1 MTSAIEPTPRTS
13 LRDAHRSPGLRAS
26 PRSSA
31 RSLVR
36 RSPLEQ
42 RADALMGWAAAI
54 PARHA
59 WIAVLIALPA
69 IALIDAGTGPQIWF
83 GPLYLLVIC
92 LAAWGLGRSAAIAVG
107 FACAAASLAANGAAF
122 YPAGAVAVEW
132 NMAMRVVAVMLII
145 VLVGSVRHSYDR
157 EWQRARFDPL
167 TGILNRQAFYE
178 SARAQ
183 DDHGWNILA
192 YVDLDG
198 FKKVNDQHGHATGDE
213 TLTTFAANV
222 SAMVREQDLFA
233 RVGGDEFLLFIPVGS
248 ETEGYRLARQLHQ
261 RMEAAL
267 GRLPYPIGCS
277 MGVLLLGPRET
288 SLTDADVQRADQ
300 LMYEAKREGTS
311 LRISTTLDPEPAGHG
326 AAAPAE
332 AAGTMPVSA

>member
-13 LRDAHRSPGLRAS
+13 IRDAGHPAGLAS
-26 PRSSA
+26 TTSGA

-36 RSPLEQ
+36 RWPLEK
-42 RADALMGWAAAI
+42 RADALMRWAAAI

-59 WIAVLIALPA
+59 WSAVLIALPA
-69 IALIDAGTGPQIWF
+69 IALADAATAPAVWF
-83 GPLYLLVIC
+83 GPLYLLIIC
-92 LAAWGLGRSAAIAVG
+92 LAAWALGRSAAIVIG
-107 FACAAASLAANGAAF
+107 FACAGASLAANGPAF
-122 YPAGAVAVEW
+122 YPAGAVAIEW

-183 DDHGWNILA
+183 DDHGWNMLA
-192 YVDLDG
+192 YIDLDG
-198 FKKVNDQHGHATGDE
+198 FKKINDQHGHATGDE
-213 TLTTFAANV
+213 ALKTFAAKV

-233 RVGGDEFLLFIPVGS
+233 RVGGDEFLLFIPIGS
-248 ETEGYRLARQLHQ
+248 ETEGYRLARQLHR

-267 GRLPYPIGCS
+267 GSLPYPIGCS
-277 MGVLLLGPRET
+277 MGVLLLGPREA

-300 LMYEAKREGTS
+300 LMYEAKREGT
-311 LRISTTLDPEPAGHG
+311 LRISTTLDPEPAEH
-326 AAAPAE
+326 E
-332 AAGTMPVSA
+332 AAVPVSA